1 MIEGAVSVSTIID
14 RSQNVHITNFNR
26 SKHPKYHYLN
36 NSRPTA
42 VENFLRKTRKT
53 VLRSN
58 PLHGKVMQR
67 SVHNKFFQH
76 QSLVSQDGSAITFC
90 V

>member
-36 NSRPTA
+36 NSPYGSGKFLAQDQKNSAA
-42 VENFLRKTRKT
+42 VKALAWESAAK
-53 VLRSN
+53 
-58 PLHGKVMQR
+58 
-67 SVHNKFFQH
+67 SVHKK
-76 QSLVSQDGSAITFC
+76 SLVSFPKIEAR
-90 V
+90 